1 MFKLIN
7 GLYYSEHDLDL
18 DHDTILQEVIDSRE
32 KPEDGS
38 HYSRPHQYNVDNVQ
52 HTFYEDTNL
61 YDKTYLT
68 IKNAVGDVIDEI
80 FGAGRMELD
89 EAWGHIIPPNE
100 QTMIHDHGDPFNDF
114 LGVSWVYYP
123 HAPEEAGNLCF
134 MCNVNNSNYI
144 LETKQEKGKLFI
156 FSNYVMH
163 FTPRNGS
170 TIDRISI
177 SGNHMANNL
186 MKNEL
191 LQDYNYESPFW
202 KYHGKK

>member
-1 MFKLIN
+1 MNLLN
-7 GLYYSEHDLDL
+7 GLFFSKHNLEV
-18 DHDTILQEVIDSRE
+18 DHSVILQEVKDSRY
-32 KPEDGS
+32 KPKDS
-38 HYSRPHQYNVDNVQ
+38 THNSRPHYKDTFPGHV
-52 HTFYEDTNL
+52 FYEDTNL

-68 IKNAVGDVIDEI
+68 MKNAVGNVVEGI
-80 FGAGRMELD
+80 FGRDRMEV
-89 EAWGHIIPPNE
+89 EEIWGHIIPPKE

-134 MCNVNNSNYI
+134 MCCVNNSNFVF
-144 LETKQEKGKLFI
+144 ETEQKKGKLFL

-170 TIDRISI
+170 NIDRVSI
-177 SGNHMANNL
+177 SGNYMATDML
-186 MKNEL
+186 KNEL
-191 LQDYNYESPFW
+191 LQDVNHQNPFW